1 MAISSDGHRELFP
14 FLSDRVRKKKKKIET
29 CQSASYFETRE
40 KTREGNKVS
49 IQLNQVITKHL
60 SDLVHVTTTESLSF
74 SSLFCYPRVRR
85 HVNEPKCKTVELKKL
100 NKQKL
105 AVWAGRV
112 ILFFI
117 LINLFFLFFF
127 LSVLF
132 SFIWSRDGPI
142 PFCLFGIFVK
152 TFSCV
157 FLRWQICN
165 AERRFFHEKLR
176 LCLFHRRWIEA
187 RVRTEELNCVSLA
200 FESNDHAWKPSSVE
214 RNPL

>member
-14 FLSDRVRKKKKKIET
+14 FLSDRVRKKRKKIET

-127 LSVLF
+127 FFSVLF
-132 SFIWSRDGPI
+132 ISFGHVTDRFPS
-142 PFCLFGIFVK
+142 VY
-152 TFSCV
+152 SV
-157 FLRWQICN
+157 FLLRHSRVCFCDGRYVMQR
-165 AERRFFHEKLR
+165 EDFFTK
-176 LCLFHRRWIEA
+176 
-187 RVRTEELNCVSLA
+187 N
-200 FESNDHAWKPSSVE
+200 
-214 RNPL
+214 